1 MKTILLLL
9 GVFILAVGI
18 FLFTQNLLGGNGLS
32 FLSKTATAKIKD
44 TEVKLSVADTPKGQQ
59 KGLSGRKSLA
69 SDRGMLFVFK
79 TPDYYSFWMKGMK
92 FPIDIIYLRG
102 EKVVTIYKNI
112 QPPKSAND
120 TSLPV
125 YTPEEPSDKVIEVNA
140 NFSDKHGLKKG
151 DSVSITL

>member
-18 FLFTQNLLGGNGLS
+18 FLFTQNLLGGNGAS
-32 FLSKTATAKIKD
+32 FFGKTATAKIKD
-44 TEVKLSVADTPKGQQ
+44 TEIKLSVADTPKAQQ

-69 SDRGMLFVFK
+69 EDRGMLFVFK
-79 TPDYYSFWMKGMK
+79 TPDYYSFWMKDMK

-102 EKVVTIYKNI
+102 DKVVTIYTNV
-112 QPPKSAND
+112 QPPKSATD

-125 YTPEEPSDKVIEVNA
+125 YTSEEPSDKVLEVNA
-140 NFSDKHGLKKG
+140 GFSEKQGLKKG
-151 DSVSITL
+151 DTISITL